1 MRLACGKCNCVLFS
15 FTACHIAKNIE
26 REGEHSFLF
35 ILRASSITHAQP
47 KMTSGGGRADRD
59 SEELRR
65 ILSAAQEYEHA
76 AAVEPLSSSSDQRRH
91 HRQRHCVSA
100 LAESVRRLVLLSG
113 LRADEARRMHEV
125 ARTRTAD
132 DTSNDEDADTS
143 RAGGNIHMRNVDTA
157 HPQGEA
163 ALIESHESGTSQ
175 EAEPRSVH
183 LALHAI
189 IQEKAVIDR
198 GSTEELS
205 HPPPRGRIMSS
216 SGGVVVMAA
225 STGDGHATLV
235 GDTMASSSSVS
246 RRTQGQQQQKKPVR
260 RARCA

>member
-1 MRLACGKCNCVLFS
+1 
-15 FTACHIAKNIE
+15 
-26 REGEHSFLF
+26 
-35 ILRASSITHAQP
+35 
-47 KMTSGGGRADRD
+47 MTSGGGGADRD

-65 ILSAAQEYEHA
+65 ILSAAQEHEYA

-100 LAESVRRLVLLSG
+100 LAESIRRLVLLSG

-157 HPQGEA
+157 HPQGEV

-198 GSTEELS
+198 GSSTEELFQPS
-205 HPPPRGRIMSS
+205 PKGRIVSS

-225 STGDGHATLV
+225 STGDGPTHAV
-235 GDTMASSSSVS
+235 GDTTTSSSSVS
-246 RRTQGQQQQKKPVR
+246 HRTQQGRNQKKKSVR

>member
-1 MRLACGKCNCVLFS
+1 
-15 FTACHIAKNIE
+15 
-26 REGEHSFLF
+26 
-35 ILRASSITHAQP
+35 
-47 KMTSGGGRADRD
+47 MTSAGGADRD

-65 ILSAAQEYEHA
+65 ILSAAQEHEHA

-100 LAESVRRLVLLSG
+100 LAESIRRLVLLSG
-113 LRADEARRMHEV
+113 LRADEARRMHDV
-125 ARTRTAD
+125 ARTRSAD
-132 DTSNDEDADTS
+132 DTSNNEDVDAS
-143 RAGGNIHMRNVDTA
+143 RAGGDMHMRNVDAA
-157 HPQGEA
+157 HPRGGA
-163 ALIESHESGTSQ
+163 AAIESHEPGTSQ
-175 EAEPRSVH
+175 EAEPKSDH
-183 LALHAI
+183 LAIHAI

-198 GSTEELS
+198 GSTEELF

-225 STGDGHATLV
+225 STGDGHAPLV

-246 RRTQGQQQQKKPVR
+246 HRTQGQQQQKKPVR